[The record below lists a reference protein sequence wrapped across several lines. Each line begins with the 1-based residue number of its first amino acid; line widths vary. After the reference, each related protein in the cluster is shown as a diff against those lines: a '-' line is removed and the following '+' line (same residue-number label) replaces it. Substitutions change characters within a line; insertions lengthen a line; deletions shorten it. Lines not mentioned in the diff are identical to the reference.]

1 MKKIINYLNKL
12 KTKGL
17 MKYLA
22 DEEGLLAIEYALI
35 GFLIAVTI
43 VAAVTAIGIRVNEVF
58 AAILAALT

>member
-22 DEEGLLAIEYALI
+22 NEEGLVAIEYALI